1 MANTDTWN
9 AAFEAS
15 PADTDPISEGAERI
29 RDLKVAVQER
39 LSVDHYW
46 DKAGTDTAHGEHNK
60 ITLRTGAAPS
70 VEADKC
76 YLYAKD
82 VSGKAELHFRDEDGD
97 EIQFTSGGAINSS
110 ILAAALLA
118 HLAIIYPVGC
128 IYTEVTGVNPATT
141 FGFGTWVAFGEG
153 KVLVGRNSVDTD
165 FDTAEETGGEKTHIL
180 TEAEMPKHKHQI
192 FAAVE
197 ATLNEAPNA
206 TTKYAAYFSNYGDTT
221 EYKISATTTTPTI
234 GPTSNVGS
242 GTAHN
247 NLQPYIVVYF
257 WKRTA

>member
-46 DKAGTDTAHGEHNK
+46 DKSGTDTAHGEHNK

-118 HLAIIYPVGC
+118 HLAVIYPIGC

-165 FDTAEETGGEKTHIL
+165 FDTAEETGGEKTHVL
-180 TEAEMPKHKHQI
+180 TEAEMPQHSHFI
-192 FAAVE
+192 ASLG
-197 ATLNEAPNA
+197 TPLNEAPTA
-206 TTKYAAYFSNYGDTT
+206 SNYVVYKSEFGSDS
-221 EYKISATTTTPTI
+221 EYALKATTTAPTV
-234 GPTSNVGS
+234 GLTSKKGS